1 MHVCAESG
9 NLSLFLHFLKEKG
22 DFLVRNYADETPFH
36 LAAREGKL
44 NILMLYFDSF
54 QFDVD
59 IDSMVCLI
67 FAKNSRMDGLLF
79 TMQH

>member
-9 NLSLFLHFLKEKG
+9 NEQLFLHFLKAKG
-22 DFLVRNYADETPFH
+22 DFMVRNYADETPFH

-44 NILMLYFDSF
+44 NILMLYFDTF

-59 IDSMVCLI
+59 IDSMVYTFFI
-67 FAKNSRMDGLLF
+67 
-79 TMQH
+79 